1 MKYWVHSP
9 YISPDRNITCNNEGK
24 KIRYKYMNF
33 ESIKK
38 INTKNAYLIHFR
50 YKSTEEFINK
60 YKRGYSNWYGNET
73 NEILKFIE
81 CKR

>member
-1 MKYWVHSP
+1 
-9 YISPDRNITCNNEGK
+9 
-24 KIRYKYMNF
+24 MNF

-73 NEILKFIE
+73 NEILKFIY
-81 CKR
+81 